1 MTQVSPRAP
10 SHYSK
15 AKFLLVV
22 ALVIGLIGSAVAISS
37 FTQTTPTVTA
47 PASPTLKPN
56 CPTLGLNSAGSSIND
71 QQGAFEFDCG
81 GQPAIVS
88 DGVSATPTFTFPN
101 SLTQC
106 TAGQTTECL
115 TLAISAT
122 TCGPGVSVSVITSGS
137 SAAVP
142 KGGFVYCLIYQNAS
156 PTGTSYGSFSI
167 SWS

>member
-22 ALVIGLIGSAVAISS
+22 ALVIGLIGIAVAIPS
-37 FTQTTPTVTA
+37 FTQTTPSVVT
-47 PASPTLKPN
+47 PSQTLKPI
-56 CPTLGLNSAGSSIND
+56 CSTLALDTAGSSINP
-71 QQGAFEFDCG
+71 QQGAFEFDCT
-81 GQPAIVS
+81 GQPAIIS

-115 TLAISAT
+115 TLGISAT

-142 KGGFVYCLIYQNAS
+142 KGSFVYCMIYENAS
-156 PTGTSYGSFSI
+156 PEGTTYGTFSI